1 MSLIPQWQNKF
12 PTFGGRRASELFNL
26 GHLFENLEKELEGF
40 TTGQSGLSISSDDKS
55 IYVEAHVPGLTAK
68 DVDVSI
74 DSNNCLWIKGEK
86 KAEEKDKQ
94 KKYYKQSQISFSYC
108 VPLWEEIDASKEPEA
123 VCKDGVMKV
132 IFAKTKEKQ
141 IESKR
146 IKVKE

>member
-12 PTFGGRRASELFNL
+12 PKFGGSASELFNL
-26 GHLFENLEKELEGF
+26 GHLFENLEKELEALSPA
-40 TTGQSGLSISSDDKS
+40 QSGLSISSDDKS

-68 DVDVSI
+68 DVEVSI

-86 KAEEKDKQ
+86 KAEEKDKE
-94 KKYYKQSQISFSYC
+94 KKYYKKSKLSFSYC
-108 VPLWEEIDASKEPEA
+108 IPLWEEIDASKEPEA